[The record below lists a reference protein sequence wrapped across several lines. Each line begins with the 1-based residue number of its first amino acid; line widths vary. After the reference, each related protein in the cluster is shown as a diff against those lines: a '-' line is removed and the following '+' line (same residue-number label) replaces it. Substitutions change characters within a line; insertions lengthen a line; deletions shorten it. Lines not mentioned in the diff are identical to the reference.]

1 MLRCLNRL
9 ERFDE
14 GLSGSVNGDAR
25 ERVAPLSAAE
35 ESDLVNRVRLRV
47 GLVFQNFNLFPHLS
61 ALENVIEAP
70 VTVKKMR
77 RSQAIEVGKL
87 YLNLV
92 GLSGKE
98 HEYPARLSGG
108 QQQRVAIARA
118 LAMEPDVV
126 LFDEP
131 TSALDPRLVREVAT
145 LLRLLDDLKRTLV
158 VVSHDMDFAM
168 AISDQVIYFEGGRAV
183 ETGTATG
190 VFGDPSQP
198 ETRAFMG
205 DFHDGRW
212 PDDMIQR
219 GRKHIVDVASVLAA
233 GVVLSV
239 VVAEPLPAQSAL
251 ERVRAGGR
259 LRVGI
264 DATYPPFGIAEGG
277 DFSGF
282 DVDIARAIAREL
294 GVEAALVNASFDGV
308 FPALQNGSFDVVI
321 SAVTITPERSA
332 TLLFSDP
339 YIAAGQQ
346 IVVRG
351 DSAIAGPDDLAG
363 RTVGVQINTTA
374 QFSMEKRAGVTI
386 AKYNTIDLA
395 LLDLQNGRV
404 DAVASDGPVLRYMVR
419 MSFSGLKTVGA
430 EYTDEQFGVVLA
442 RGERRSS
449 PRGQRGALAD
459 AGQRRIREASTKWFG
474 ESANTRHRSLLPARI
489 RTGPHRADVVLLRA
503 RRVADGG
510 HGRVEPVFG
519 LPFGLCLALAR
530 VQSSRLDSA
539 PAAIY
544 VEVMRGTP
552 LLVQILFVY
561 FVLPSVGV
569 NLPAYASGVL
579 ALTLNAAAYISEV
592 IRAGI
597 LSIDAGQMEA
607 ARALGMSY
615 WQSMRRIIL
624 PQTFRRVVPPLT
636 NEGIALFKDSSLVS
650 VIGLTELARTGQELA
665 SRYAAP
671 LTIWPLVA
679 LLYLALTFPLTESR
693 SISSAGG
700 VP

>member
-1 MLRCLNRL
+1 MWRSAGPR
-9 ERFDE
+9 R
-14 GLSGSVNGDAR
+14 R
-25 ERVAPLSAAE
+25 RLSAAE
-35 ESDLVNRVRLRV
+35 EDELVHRVRLRV
-47 GLVFQNFNLFPHLS
+47 GLVFQNFNLFPHLT

-70 VTVKKMR
+70 ITVKKMPR
-77 RSQAIEVGKL
+77 AQAEEIGRL
-87 YLNLV
+87 YLE
-92 GLSGKE
+92 SRRACPGKE

-131 TSALDPRLVREVAT
+131 TSALDPRLVREVAA
-145 LLRLLDDLKRTLV
+145 LLRLLDDLKQTLV
-158 VVSHDMDFAM
+158 VVSHDMDFAQ

-183 ETGTATG
+183 ESGTASE
-190 VFGDPSQP
+190 VFGNPRQP
-198 ETRAFMG
+198 ETRAFMES
-205 DFHDGRW
+205 FHDGRAQTRR
-212 PDDMIQR
+212 DLHGQR
-219 GRKHIVDVASVLAA
+219 KDILMLRLVVASA
-233 GVVLSV
+233 LSV
-239 VVAEPLPAQSAL
+239 LVFAEPLLAQSAL
-251 ERVRAGGR
+251 ERVRASGR
-259 LRVGI
+259 LRIGI

-277 DFSGF
+277 EFSGF

-294 GVEAALVNASFDGV
+294 GVEAELVNASFDGV

-321 SAVTITPERSA
+321 SAVTITPERRA

-351 DSAIAGPDDLAG
+351 DSAITGPDDLAG

-374 QFSMEKRAGVTI
+374 QFAMEKRPGVTI

-395 LLDLQNGRV
+395 LLDLQNGRM

-419 MSFSGLKTVGA
+419 SSFPGLKTAGA

-442 RGERRSS
+442 RDERR
-449 PRGQRGALAD
+449 PAARGQRRALAA
-459 AGQRRIREASTKWFG
+459 AGQRRIRE
-474 ESANTRHRSLLPARI
+474 
-489 RTGPHRADVVLLRA
+489 DLRA
-503 RRVADGG
+503 SGSARRRRRALRPLRRAPSTPRIIARTWSVLRPRRLDDGG
-510 HGRVEPVFG
+510 HGRVRALLLG
-519 LPFGLCLALAR
+519 LPLGLCLALAR
-530 VQSSRLDSA
+530 VQSNRLVTT

-569 NLPAYASGVL
+569 NLPAYTSGIL

-615 WQSMRRIIL
+615 WQAMRRIIL

-636 NEGIALFKDSSLVS
+636 NEGIALLKDSSLVS

-679 LLYLALTFPLTESR
+679 LLYLALTFPLTRVAEYLER
-693 SISSAGG
+693 RWRPVTRA
-700 VP
+700 

>member
-1 MLRCLNRL
+1 MTPRRHALRSR
-9 ERFDE
+9 
-14 GLSGSVNGDAR
+14 
-25 ERVAPLSAAE
+25 P
-35 ESDLVNRVRLRV
+35 
-47 GLVFQNFNLFPHLS
+47 
-61 ALENVIEAP
+61 
-70 VTVKKMR
+70 
-77 RSQAIEVGKL
+77 
-87 YLNLV
+87 
-92 GLSGKE
+92 
-98 HEYPARLSGG
+98 
-108 QQQRVAIARA
+108 
-118 LAMEPDVV
+118 
-126 LFDEP
+126 
-131 TSALDPRLVREVAT
+131 
-145 LLRLLDDLKRTLV
+145 LRLCL
-158 VVSHDMDFAM
+158 
-168 AISDQVIYFEGGRAV
+168 
-183 ETGTATG
+183 TG
-190 VFGDPSQP
+190 VLALFTLADPL
-198 ETRAFMG
+198 F
-205 DFHDGRW
+205 
-212 PDDMIQR
+212 
-219 GRKHIVDVASVLAA
+219 
-233 GVVLSV
+233 
-239 VVAEPLPAQSAL
+239 AQSAL
-251 ERVRAGGR
+251 ERVRTAGR

-294 GVEAALVNASFDGV
+294 RVEAELVNASFDGV

-332 TLLFSDP
+332 TMLFSDP

-351 DSAIAGPDDLAG
+351 DSTIGGPDELAG

-374 QFSMEKRAGVTI
+374 QFSMEKRQGVNI

-395 LLDLQNGRV
+395 LLDLQNGRI

-419 MSFSGLKTVGA
+419 MSFPGLKTVGA

-442 RGERRSS
+442 RGSDDLRRAVNA
-449 PRGQRGALAD
+449 ALWRLQDSGEYA
-459 AGQRRIREASTKWFG
+459 RIHAKWFG
-474 ESANTRHRSLLPARI
+474 ESNAREAQPAVVRAFDAGIIAQTWTFFVRGVWLTAVMAASSL
-489 RTGPHRADVVLLRA
+489 VL
-503 RRVADGG
+503 
-510 HGRVEPVFG
+510 G
-519 LPFGLCLALAR
+519 LPLGLCLALAR
-530 VQSSRLDSA
+530 VQSNRLVSS
-539 PAAIY
+539 PAAVY

-561 FVLPSVGV
+561 FVLPGVGV
-569 NLPAYASGVL
+569 NLPAYTSGIL

-615 WQSMRRIIL
+615 GQAMRRIIL

-636 NEGIALFKDSSLVS
+636 NEGIALLKDSSLVS

-679 LLYLALTFPLTESR
+679 LLYLVLTFPLTRMAEYLER
-693 SISSAGG
+693 RWRPVTRA
-700 VP
+700 